1 MSVEM
6 TKWFARKFP
15 YAPPAGEFPMIVE
28 RLRGTP
34 ARVEAKLAV
43 TPPDILTRRIGEVW
57 SIQENVGHLVDLEP
71 LWTGRLDELLTGQEV
86 LREADLSNQATYDAG
101 HNDRAIE
108 EIVAE
113 FRRVR
118 ADFVRRLDALSN
130 DDIVRTALHPR
141 LKQPMRTVDLC
152 LFVAEHDDHHLTMIT
167 NLWRTLAPGPPDS

>member
-1 MSVEM
+1 MTVDM

-34 ARVEAKLAV
+34 ARVVDRVAS
-43 TPPDILTRRIGEVW
+43 TPSEHLTRRIGEVW
-57 SIQENVGHLVDLEP
+57 SVQENVGHLVDLEP
-71 LWTGRLDELLTGQEV
+71 LWHARLCDLMEGREE
-86 LREADLSNQATYDAG
+86 LREADLTNKATWDAD
-101 HNDRAIE
+101 HNAKSID
-108 EIVAE
+108 EIVAA
-113 FRRVR
+113 FRSVR
-118 ADFVRRLDALSN
+118 EAFLADLDALSN

-167 NLWRTLAPGPPDS
+167 QLLRALART